1 VAHFSLDTGAGY
13 GCGAVSALSCIAC
26 LSIWYAV
33 HGRGPFT
40 EQSPDENVLTL
51 QLFLIGVAACLL
63 ALALL
68 IEERQ
73 RAADALQESE
83 RRFRMMADTAPAAPN
98 NTRSS
103 LARLRAASKQ
113 HADQPP

>member
-1 VAHFSLDTGAGY
+1 
-13 GCGAVSALSCIAC
+13 VSALSCIAC
-26 LSIWYAV
+26 LSIWYVV

-51 QLFLIGVAACLL
+51 QLFLIVVAACLL

-83 RRFRMMADTAPAAPN
+83 RRFRMMADTAPAMPH
-98 NTRSS
+98 NTRSF
-103 LARLRAASKQ
+103 LARIRAASKQ